1 MRNSTFGRILPA
13 HLSDTHGVFNIFILT
28 TLLCAISVLAIW
40 LPAHSNAPLIAFA
53 AVYGFASGCTF
64 SIVPAMVANIT
75 TDMSKL
81 GTRVGA
87 LYAVS
92 AVGALIGSP
101 VAGQI
106 IRGMDGGY
114 GGLIGFSG
122 ASLLVGVGLAMGA
135 RTAIVGARVWVKV

>member
-1 MRNSTFGRILPA
+1 
-13 HLSDTHGVFNIFILT
+13 
-28 TLLCAISVLAIW
+28 
-40 LPAHSNAPLIAFA
+40 
-53 AVYGFASGCTF
+53 
-64 SIVPAMVANIT
+64 MVANIT

-135 RTAIVGARVWVKV
+135 RTAIVGSKVWVKV